1 VVEGYAEIVDIAHE
15 GKKGLLKE
23 DWDGLEYLV
32 NKNHE
37 IQDSICDSGE
47 QTTI

>member
-1 VVEGYAEIVDIAHE
+1 MVEGYAEIADIAHE
-15 GKKGLLKE
+15 GKNVLLK
-23 DWDGLEYLV
+23 DWEGLEYLV